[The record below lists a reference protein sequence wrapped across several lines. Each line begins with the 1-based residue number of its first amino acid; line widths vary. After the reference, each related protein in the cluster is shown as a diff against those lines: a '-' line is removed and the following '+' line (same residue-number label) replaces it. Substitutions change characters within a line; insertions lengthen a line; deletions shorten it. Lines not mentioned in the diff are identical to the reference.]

1 MCFRPHHMSRHADYR
16 GCSFLCA
23 FRLLVSR
30 ISDQMIISPTILTT
44 HYPSSALPAST
55 ARSDSPNVLSGIT
68 SSACPGK
75 GTGLSGATST
85 LEIDERV
92 GVWMDFWARRV
103 QGVDR

>member
-1 MCFRPHHMSRHADYR
+1 MPEQITIPPLVLITHCRPP
-16 GCSFLCA
+16 L
-23 FRLLVSR
+23 
-30 ISDQMIISPTILTT
+30 
-44 HYPSSALPAST
+44 SACT

-92 GVWMDFWARRV
+92 GVWMEFWARSV